1 MSEEAVKA
9 SDGGQAAGLPET
21 DQASGQ
27 EAAKVAEAPGN
38 VVIHLENIVKKYYI
52 GSENELEV
60 LHGISLDVREGELT
74 SIVGES
80 GSGKSTLMNIIGL
93 LDKPTEG
100 KYSLLGE
107 DVESMK
113 DATMSKIRGLRIGFV
128 FQNYN
133 LIPRMSALANV
144 EVPLLYARKSPK
156 ERKERAEELLEMV
169 GMKDR
174 MNHRPDELSGGQKQR
189 VAIARAM
196 ANDPALILGDEP
208 TGALDRET
216 SEEVINIFHELHD
229 KGKTVLLITHSE
241 HVAEETKRIL
251 TLMDGQIVG
260 ERKGAYA
267 G

>member
-1 MSEEAVKA
+1 MSAEELKA
-9 SDGGQAAGLPET
+9 PVDEQKAEAPENT
-21 DQASGQ
+21 NS
-27 EAAKVAEAPGN
+27 VEAPGN

-60 LHGISLDVREGELT
+60 LHGISLDIREGELT

-80 GSGKSTLMNIIGL
+80 GSGKSTLMTIIGL

-100 KYSLLGE
+100 NYTLLGAN
-107 DVESMK
+107 VETMK
-113 DATMSKIRGLRIGFV
+113 DAAVSRIRGLRIGFV

-144 EVPLLYARKSPK
+144 EVPLLYARKPPK

-174 MNHRPDELSGGQKQR
+174 MNHNPDELSGGQKQR

-216 SEEVINIFHELHD
+216 SEEVINIFHDLHD

-241 HVAEETKRIL
+241 HVAEETSRIL
-251 TLMDGQIVG
+251 TLMDGRITG

>member
-1 MSEEAVKA
+1 MSEETVKA
-9 SDGGQAAGLPET
+9 PETEQAEKTLPEADT
-21 DQASGQ
+21 PAKECAEETKASSD
-27 EAAKVAEAPGN
+27 

-60 LHGISLDVREGELT
+60 LHGISLDIREGELT

-100 KYSLLGE
+100 NYTLLGE
-107 DVESMK
+107 NVETMK
-113 DATMSKIRGLRIGFV
+113 DAAVSRIRGLRIGFV

-144 EVPLLYARKSPK
+144 EVPLLYARKPPK

-174 MNHRPDELSGGQKQR
+174 MNHNPDELSGGQKQR

-216 SEEVINIFHELHD
+216 SEEVINIFHDLHER
-229 KGKTVLLITHSE
+229 GKTVLLITHSE
-241 HVAEETKRIL
+241 HVAEETSRIL
-251 TLMDGQIVG
+251 TLMDGRIIG
-260 ERKGAYA
+260 ERRGAYA